1 MSESAAGRVAV
12 SDYNM
17 RAASLRASVTVET
30 CVQAAVTD
38 PGDRLDL
45 TCAVGEGPAGG
56 SGRPCLEVQR
66 GCKKHHS

>member
-12 SDYNM
+12 SNYNM

-56 SGRPCLEVQR
+56 WFWETLFGSAAR
-66 GCKKHHS
+66 S